1 MIVSLELAPGSIVSE
16 SQLTKQL
23 GFGRTP
29 IREALLVLAQ
39 EHLIKPVPGVGS
51 TVAGL
56 NVSDFGLL
64 NECQQTLEPFAAR
77 LVAERIT
84 DVEVSE
90 LQSILDEARLAA
102 EKGDLTLLVM
112 KDVDFHAVM
121 CEATRNP
128 HLTDSMMRVHRL
140 AVRFARYAYDRGAPA
155 LTSVEEHQRILDALA
170 SHAPDEAE
178 GLMQEH
184 TRDSWERI
192 RAAL

>member
-16 SQLTKQL
+16 SQLIKQL

-29 IREALLVLAQ
+29 IREALLMLAQ
-39 EHLIKPVPGVGS
+39 ERLIQPVPGVGS

-56 NVSDFGLL
+56 NVSDFALL
-64 NECQQTLEPFAAR
+64 NECQQVLEPCAAR

-84 DVEVSE
+84 DIEVGE
-90 LQSILDEARLAA
+90 LQSILDQTRVAA
-102 EKGDLTLLVM
+102 EKGDLTLLV
-112 KDVDFHAVM
+112 KQDVDFHAVLG
-121 CEATRNP
+121 EATRNP
-128 HLTDSMMRVHRL
+128 HFCDSMMRVHRL

-155 LTSVEEHQRILDALA
+155 LTSLEEHQRILDAVA
-170 SHAPDEAE
+170 NHAADEAE
-178 GLMQEH
+178 RLMQEH